1 MARGFESKSVE
12 SQQADREVPA
22 DKAGPMSPHEAARLV
37 RLRTLELSKARAVAD
52 LANAVSPAHRA
63 MLEAA
68 IADLDAQIRDH
79 AKR

>member
-1 MARGFESKSVE
+1 
-12 SQQADREVPA
+12 
-22 DKAGPMSPHEAARLV
+22 MSPHEAARLV
-37 RLRTLELSKARAVAD
+37 RLRTLELSKARAVSD